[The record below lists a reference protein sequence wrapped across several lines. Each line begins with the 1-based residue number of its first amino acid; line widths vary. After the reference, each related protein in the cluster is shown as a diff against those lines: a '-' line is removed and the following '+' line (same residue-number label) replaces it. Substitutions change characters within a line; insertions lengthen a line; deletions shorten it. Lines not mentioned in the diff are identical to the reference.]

1 MKSIKSNFKESFLF
15 KSAVTAFLFS
25 ILLGC
30 TSNSD
35 ESAEETV
42 ATTPEVV
49 VAPLAEPE
57 AAPVEVEEPEPTP
70 EPEPKPAPQPKPA
83 PIVVKQEVAAP
94 TVDKLKT
101 VKKKVVV
108 EAEVEDDF
116 QDVRLDLPEPQELGL
131 EDPEEQ
137 EQVVEFDITSDD
149 ALVLNG
155 DDDELNDAS
164 EPLVADPVEMTDR
177 EKDIQLAARVDRAL
191 TRLANAKYTFN
202 PKKELVVGEA
212 FEVEAV
218 MQLSSLINQ
227 DSGLL
232 PDVESLVGQMKVD
245 EFVHIELEASNS
257 EAVTIVA
264 VSNPDQAIS
273 TSFTPKWRWS
283 VLANQEGAHK
293 IFLKVTPFINLENRD
308 GSLVK
313 NEGRKKTIIEDLNV
327 VAKPFNFWDW
337 ITTTVGMISAIIAIL
352 VVGGLIV
359 VVPNLV
365 SKK

>member
-1 MKSIKSNFKESFLF
+1 MKSIKSNFKDGFLF
-15 KSAVTAFLFS
+15 KSAVTAILFS

-49 VAPLAEPE
+49 LAPLAEPE
-57 AAPVEVEEPEPTP
+57 AAPVVVQEPEPTP

-94 TVDKLKT
+94 AADKLKT
-101 VKKKVVV
+101 VKKTV

-131 EDPEEQ
+131 EDPEQQ

-149 ALVLNG
+149 ALMLNG
-155 DDDELNDAS
+155 DEDELNDDS
-164 EPLVADPVEMTDR
+164 EPSVAAPVTMTDR

-202 PKKELVVGEA
+202 PKKELVVGDA

-257 EAVTIVA
+257 EALTIVA

-293 IFLKVTPFINLENRD
+293 IFLKVTPFLNLENRD

-313 NEGRKKTIIEDLNV
+313 NEGRKKTIIEDINV

-337 ITTTVGMISAIIAIL
+337 ITTTVGMISAVIAIL